1 MIKRNRANGQ
11 HIRNTYLCDN
21 YYQLSEQHLQKEEET
36 AATETTCPSTSI
48 MMNILRL
55 KLQFLKTQRKEE
67 YDVLRE
73 LEDFFKVGE
82 ESTRQQIPVPVPP
95 EQPKIPNMEEHV
107 RTDSWHAKTESEHYV
122 NEWERKKSEVKKIIS
137 SVDSSIEKK
146 AALFEASL
154 DKKDATFSSI
164 ALAVKSKMKNPSTL
178 KEYIIFSEILG
189 KPKALRR

>member
-1 MIKRNRANGQ
+1 MDNIFEILIYVIIIVSFLSSIFKKRKQ
-11 HIRNTYLCDN
+11 
-21 YYQLSEQHLQKEEET
+21 QKQKPPAQQSQSDQYSQAEI
-36 AATETTCPSTSI
+36 AVPQAQP
-48 MMNILRL
+48 
-55 KLQFLKTQRKEE
+55 KEE

-82 ESTRQQIPVPVPP
+82 EPTRQQIPVPIPP
-95 EQPKIPNMEEHV
+95 QQPKIPNMEEHV

-122 NEWERKKSEVKKIIS
+122 NEWERKQSEVKKIIS

-164 ALAVKSKMKNPSTL
+164 ALAVKSKMKTPSTL